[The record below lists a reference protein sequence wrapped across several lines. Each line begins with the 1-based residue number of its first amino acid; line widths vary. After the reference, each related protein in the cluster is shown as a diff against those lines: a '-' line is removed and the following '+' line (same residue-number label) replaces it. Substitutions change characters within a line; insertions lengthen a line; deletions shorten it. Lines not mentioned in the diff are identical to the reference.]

1 MNVGSSACLYPS
13 ENIPSAH
20 TESTEVKKKKKN
32 VTHRK
37 RSGKNAQTESAE
49 VERER
54 KREKKKERIGS
65 RVESGGKDRGIVNCN
80 LEIKIGLQERQE
92 VASLGLPSTLSGGG
106 SWARE

>member
-1 MNVGSSACLYPS
+1 MHKQSQL
-13 ENIPSAH
+13 
-20 TESTEVKKKKKN
+20 KW
-32 VTHRK
+32 R
-37 RSGKNAQTESAE
+37 
-49 VERER
+49 ERE
-54 KREKKKERIGS
+54 REKKKERIGS